1 MAAQAAPANLWD
13 TNIGPYLRNTL
24 NVNED
29 IATAFLDESGAETFR
44 DLVTMSDERVV
55 EILKQCRKLYVDEE
69 EDPEAARRAA
79 ARNRAA
85 RERRRLADRGARAD
99 EEEDEEAARPGQVK
113 LRVSDRVGMLIRKVA
128 FYCFHQNR
136 IDRLPGL
143 VTSPILTRLWTWK
156 ELQENAAKL
165 EATEPEPLTTEAA
178 IRRTLEALDHYLL
191 NKRGVEGTPLA
202 YLTREHA
209 DPANAEDF
217 NVLLPPITEEL
228 IRRARHGNYAAY
240 DIDNKFLWSIIRKI
254 TENGFAWNWVS
265 NQSRSQNGRAA
276 YFQLRDH
283 YLGPSVR
290 NKIKSDADK
299 VLDTAYYDG
308 KSRNFSLESYC
319 GKLMKAFADLEEC
332 GETVPEDKKVRTFLK
347 GFRCPELLAA
357 KHAIMASN
365 TLLASVDAAMNY
377 AKLSENSWESL
388 KASSSRNVSSMK
400 TGDKKFRGKG
410 KGHDKGKGKKFQKKN
425 PKTEYLPK
433 EKWNALTPEQQQAM
447 RDARD
452 KAGIKRKV
460 SALASDDDK
469 AKKKT
474 RFEEEESATVG
485 VGDSMSRR

>member
-1 MAAQAAPANLWD
+1 MAAVQAQPTWE
-13 TNIGPYLRNTL
+13 TEIGPYLRDDL
-24 NVNED
+24 DINED
-29 IATAFLDESGAETFR
+29 VVTAFLDESGVETFR

-55 EILKQCRKLYVDEE
+55 EILKQCRKIYVDVE
-69 EDPEAARRAA
+69 EDPRVATGRA
-79 ARNRAA
+79 RAA
-85 RERRRLADRGARAD
+85 RERRRLADRGQEV
-99 EEEDEEAARPGQVK
+99 EEEEEGDRPGQVK
-113 LRVSDRVGMLIRKVA
+113 LRVSDRVGMLFRKLA
-128 FYCFHQNR
+128 YYCFHTNR
-136 IDRLPGL
+136 IDKEPRYVLE
-143 VTSPILTRLWTWK
+143 SILTRLWTWK

-165 EATEPEPLTTEAA
+165 EVAEPEPLTNEASV
-178 IRRTLEALDHYLL
+178 RRTMEALDHYLL

-202 YLTREHA
+202 YLTREHV
-209 DPANAEDF
+209 DPANAQPLDD
-217 NVLLPPITEEL
+217 LLPPITTEL
-228 IRRARHGNYAAY
+228 VLRARHGNYAAY

-332 GETVPEDKKVRTFLK
+332 GETVPEDKKVRIFLK
-347 GFRCPELLAA
+347 GLRCPELLAA
-357 KHAIMASN
+357 KQAIMASD

-377 AKLSENSWESL
+377 AKLSENSLESL
-388 KASSSRNVSSMK
+388 KAASNRNVSSMK

-410 KGHDKGKGKKFQKKN
+410 KSHDKGKGKKFQKKN

-433 EKWNALTPEQQQAM
+433 DKWNALTPEQQQAM

-452 KAGIKRKV
+452 KAGIKRKAA
-460 SALASDDDK
+460 ALVSDDDSNK
-469 AKKKT
+469 TKKKT
-474 RFEEEESATVG
+474 TRFEDEEPATVG